1 MTEPLLSPKFAL
13 ALQFANEIH
22 STQVRKG
29 AAAAPYI
36 SHLMTVCAL
45 VLESGGNE
53 TQAIAA
59 LLHDSAEDCGG
70 RPMLDTV
77 RVMFGDEVAEIVASC
92 TDTFDTPK
100 PEWRP
105 RKQAYLASM
114 AGKPVGVKLVA
125 CADKLHNISNT
136 LRDIQS
142 ESVEAWRLRM
152 AGTPNGVADKQCWYY
167 LGCLEA
173 LSTGWRNPLLDEFA
187 RAVRQLCELVGTAQ
201 NLVRVDAM
209 IRGERTTIPMQ
220 GDDCILRGRRE

>member
-1 MTEPLLSPKFAL
+1 MATTEPLLSPKFAL

-45 VLESGGNE
+45 VLESGGTE

-70 RPMLDTV
+70 RSMLDTV
-77 RVMFGDEVAEIVASC
+77 RVMFGNDVAEIVEAC

-100 PEWRP
+100 PDWRP
-105 RKQAYLASM
+105 RKQAYLQAM
-114 AGKPVGVKLVA
+114 AGKSADAKLVA

-136 LRDIQS
+136 LRDIQG
-142 ESVEAWRLRM
+142 EGVEAWKLRM
-152 AGTPNGVADKQCWYY
+152 AATTNGAADKQCWYY

-173 LSTGWRNPLLDEFA
+173 LSAGWSVPLLKEFA
-187 RAVRQLCELVGTAQ
+187 RAVRQLCERVGGD
-201 NLVRVDAM
+201 VDLMRADELTGKLQ
-209 IRGERTTIPMQ
+209 R
-220 GDDCILRGRRE
+220 